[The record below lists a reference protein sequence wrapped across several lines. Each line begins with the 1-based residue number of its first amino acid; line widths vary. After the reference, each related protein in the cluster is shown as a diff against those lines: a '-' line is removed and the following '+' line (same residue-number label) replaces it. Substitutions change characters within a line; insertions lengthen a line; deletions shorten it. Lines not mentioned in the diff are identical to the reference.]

1 MSSFLIFENSVMN
14 LVKTLFVALN
24 LCAVAVAS
32 AHAGEELLEISARE
46 NSSFKVIL
54 TEDKAVRPRAIALLL
69 PGGQGDF
76 RFEASQSGIRMI
88 KGERLPNRL
97 RPLLLE
103 RGIASY
109 LVDSPSD
116 MPLMPDSFRSS
127 PQHMPD
133 LRALLDAASK
143 RFPNVPVFVV
153 GHSNGTMSAAPFA
166 GAVTSRIAGTALIAP
181 RLIAH
186 PALGPA
192 LTQFDWSKLD
202 HALLLI
208 HHRKDACFATL
219 YRASAELAQRDNRF
233 ELLSLDKEGMAPNP
247 DCNFTGAHNIVGQEQ
262 EVADGL
268 AAWMKKTLGK

>member
-1 MSSFLIFENSVMN
+1 MKFAKSLIA
-14 LVKTLFVALN
+14 TLHL
-24 LCAVAVAS
+24 LAVTAAS
-32 AHAGEELLEISARE
+32 AHAGEELLELSARE
-46 NSSFKVIL
+46 NASLKVIL
-54 TEDKAVRPRAIALLL
+54 TEDKGTRPHAVALLL

-76 RFEASQSGIRMI
+76 RFEATPNGIKMI

-116 MPLMPDSFRSS
+116 MPLMPDAFRSS
-127 PQHMPD
+127 PQHMAD
-133 LRALLDAASK
+133 LQVLLDDANK

-166 GAVTSRIAGTALIAP
+166 SAATARIAGTALIAP

-192 LTQFDWSKLD
+192 LTQFDWSRLD

-219 YRASAELAQRDNRF
+219 YRASADLAQRDTRF

-268 AAWMKKTLGK
+268 AAWIKKTINK